1 MNETKQR
8 NRIVTAWL
16 WIVIAVNFIT
26 AACYIF
32 TLFEQCSAA
41 DVIGVGS
48 EVITMMLAALSAV
61 LILKWN
67 KLGFFLFV
75 VTTLI
80 FSLIDQF
87 YVGETIVIALINVV
101 TVIFLCF
108 ALQIKKDGRSAWS
121 LMKKGVDYRHCRHI
135 YQLFGGLIAIG
146 VSCTLIA
153 ALTINKPDEAEIVP
167 PVLDETLEDSTKV
180 DNGQTEPKDEEPISH
195 NDGRRKSKDNGK
207 KDETPKLLYDQMSVE
222 QLWEVLKANNKDAE
236 ALYRLAK
243 HYHKRDIASDPKVVD
258 FWKMTLLPE
267 GDVQRCLPSGK
278 RELTSVRFVFVM
290 LARSYAHMSEDVD
303 PKLRQEVVEM
313 LDSIMKN
320 YSGYRYK

>member
-16 WIVIAVNFIT
+16 WIVMAVNLIT
-26 AACYIF
+26 AVCYIF
-32 TLFEQCSAA
+32 TLFEQNYPA

-75 VTTLI
+75 VSTLI
-80 FSLIDQF
+80 FSLIDF
-87 YVGETIVIALINVV
+87 FCVGETIVITLINVV
-101 TVIFLCF
+101 TIIFLWF
-108 ALQIKKDGRSAWS
+108 ALHIKKEGKSLWN
-121 LMKKGVDYRHCRHI
+121 LMKSGIDYRHCRHI
-135 YQLFGGLIAIG
+135 YQLFGAFMAIA
-146 VSCTLIA
+146 VACTLIA
-153 ALTINKPDEAEIVP
+153 ALTINKHDEAEIVP
-167 PVLDETLEDSTKV
+167 PILDETLEDSTKV

-207 KDETPKLLYDQMSVE
+207 QDETPKLLYDQMSVE

-243 HYHKRDIASDPKVVD
+243 YYHKRDIASDPKVVD

-290 LARSYAHMSEDVD
+290 LARSYANLPVD
-303 PKLRQEVVEM
+303 ADLRNEVEGM
-313 LDSIMKN
+313 LKDIQKN
-320 YSGYRYK
+320 YSGYIYN